1 MTTTGSRRSLHV
13 WALCLALLGAMP
25 GRAQTGGALF
35 IQGSEVNLR
44 DKPAANAKVVAKVAI
59 GTGCQH
65 VKDAPKQWVRI
76 KCGDAEGFTLKSLVG
91 AERPSAEALL
101 SQAQD
106 AKLEAKVRLDA
117 AMRAAT
123 LDPKNEQAL
132 KVLAERFFDV
142 NFEQLY
148 KDQRKGGLHELFVAP
163 RKILEDQ
170 THLPVIRKPETGEEA
185 LLRELEKIEFD
196 WHRFELRGNDFV
208 SAMYRGGALVV
219 YTGDYESIKEM
230 YKLED
235 DERQFRVTI
244 DSRSSSAVSDV
255 LKLALQQGARTPHE
269 DPGKYVPHYAEF
281 PGMPIL
287 SPTAFRLLRSLPT
300 RWHLLAEENGE
311 RFIRNTCGWVFTREI
326 RFDLHRRALMETGES
341 DIELGDDFGE
351 SFAESRT
358 SRVAD
363 VTRNGATYT
372 FRYRDAQGDEY
383 TRALKWPTELPGVGL
398 WTEPAGALDG
408 GSAYA
413 AGRPRNI
420 EVREECN
427 PQ

>member
-25 GRAQTGGALF
+25 GRAQAGGALF

-44 DKPAANAKVVAKVAI
+44 DKPAANAKVVAKVTI

-101 SQAQD
+101 AQAQD
-106 AKLEAKVRLDA
+106 DKLAAKVRLDA

-148 KDQRKGGLHELFVAP
+148 KDQKKGGLHELFRVLRA
-163 RKILEDQ
+163 KDATGKL
-170 THLPVIRKPETGEEA
+170 ETGEA
-185 LLRELEKIEFD
+185 GVLRELEKIEFD

-219 YTGDYESIKEM
+219 YAGDYESMNEL
-230 YKLED
+230 YKLQDHEP
-235 DERQFRVTI
+235 EFRLTI
-244 DSRSSSAVSDV
+244 DSRSSSEVSDV
-255 LKLALQQGARTPHE
+255 LKLALQQGARTPRE
-269 DPGKYVPHYAEF
+269 DPAKYNPHQAEF

-287 SPTAFRLLRSLPT
+287 SPTAFRLLRSLPV
-300 RWHLLAEENGE
+300 RWHYLAEEYGE
-311 RFIRNTCGWVFTREI
+311 RFIRDTCGWVHTKEI
-326 RFDLHRRALMETGES
+326 RFDLHRRALIQVGDS

-351 SFAESRT
+351 SFAESST
-358 SRVAD
+358 HRVAD
-363 VTRNGATYT
+363 VTRKGSTYT
-372 FRYRDAQGDEY
+372 FLLRTDTGKDY
-383 TRALKWPTELPGVGL
+383 TQTLEWPTKIPGVGV
-398 WTEPAGALDG
+398 WSQAGDVPSDLRP
-408 GSAYA
+408 YA
-413 AGRPRNI
+413 AGRPRTI
-420 EVREECN
+420 EVREQCN
-427 PQ
+427 SQ